1 MSRPLIFVAFYFFA
15 CFLSIIHPVYS
26 QTDPFVFGDP
36 LPDAPE
42 LARPGAFPVG
52 VRTLE
57 LVHANQP
64 DIQKGSGVEMP
75 VYDRPLR
82 VEVWYPAQ
90 EKITGT
96 TAEYSDFLGSASD
109 PDRPLTPFT
118 FPGRAARNVAPNTS
132 EGPYP
137 LVIVSHGYLGS
148 RVLMTYLT
156 ENLASKGYL
165 VVAIDHTESTHE
177 NPGKFTSTLYHR
189 PLDDLFVLNEMD
201 RFNRSGEGHFLSG
214 MVDVSRTA
222 LLGYSMGGYG
232 VLNAAGAGFAPG
244 FVGAF
249 SQMTAGSQLLA
260 TRSLSDPS
268 YSGTVDPRVKAIVAF
283 APWGMQRG
291 AWDSEGLKNL
301 RIPTFFIAGS
311 EDDISGYEDGV
322 KAIYEGALN
331 AERYLLTYL
340 NARHNVAPNPPVSPY
355 LEPAD
360 YMHYSEPVWD
370 ERRINNI
377 NQHFVTAFLGIY
389 LKGME
394 YGKFLDLPVNSLDET
409 WTGFMPRTS
418 IGLEMRH
425 SAP

>member
-1 MSRPLIFVAFYFFA
+1 MKRPLINFAFYFSAF
-15 CFLSIIHPVYS
+15 CVFISQSIYS
-26 QTDPFVFGDP
+26 QTDPFVFGDR

-42 LARPGAFPVG
+42 LAASGPFPVG

-57 LVHANQP
+57 LIHTNQP
-64 DIQKGSGVEMP
+64 NIQESNGTEMP

-90 EKITGT
+90 ENPDAKM
-96 TAEYSDFLGSASD
+96 AEYTDFLGTTTD
-109 PDRPLTPFT
+109 PTRPLKAFT
-118 FPGRAARNVAPNTS
+118 FPGRAERNAVPDTS
-132 EGPYP
+132 QGPYP

-177 NPGKFTSTLYHR
+177 NPGKFASTLYHR
-189 PLDDLFVLNEMD
+189 PLDDLFVLEEMD
-201 RFNRSGEGHFLSG
+201 RFNKSERGNFLSG
-214 MVDVSRTA
+214 MVDASRTA

-232 VLNAAGAGFAPG
+232 VLNAAGAGFSPG

-249 SQMTAGSQLLA
+249 SQMTSGSQLLA
-260 TRSLSDPS
+260 TRSLSDPN
-268 YSGTVDPRVKAIVAF
+268 YPKTVDPRVKAIVAV

-291 AWDSEGLKNL
+291 VWDSEGLQNL
-301 RIPTFFIAGS
+301 RTPTFFIAGS

-322 KAIYEGALN
+322 KAIYEGASK

-340 NARHNVAPNPPVSPY
+340 NARHNVAPNPPVSPD
-355 LEPAD
+355 LDPAD

-370 ERRINNI
+370 EERINNI

-389 LKGME
+389 LKGLD
-394 YGKFLDLPVNSLDET
+394 YGKFLDLPEDSLEET
-409 WTGFMPRTS
+409 WTGFLPRTS
-418 IGLEMRH
+418 IGLELRQ
-425 SAP
+425 AKP